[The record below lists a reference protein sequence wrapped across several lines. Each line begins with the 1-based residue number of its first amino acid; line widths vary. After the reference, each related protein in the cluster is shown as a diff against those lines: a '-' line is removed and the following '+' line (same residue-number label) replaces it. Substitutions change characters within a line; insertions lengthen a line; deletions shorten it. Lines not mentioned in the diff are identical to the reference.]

1 MRNISVLNRKGGVGK
16 TTTACNLAWAL
27 ARLREPVLLADL
39 DGQQNSAAMMGQ
51 RQEPMEEESDGIS
64 GELLGGKPS
73 VLYKA
78 RGEYRAEME
87 NYLGVMP
94 GGAMLEEL
102 DNSLRGPGHIKKL
115 LDGFA
120 QDPKRPDFRWCI
132 MDCPPQINMVVLNAV
147 YASELVILPTTTAAS
162 SLDGAETVLRELKEA
177 AGIIGE
183 RPVLLLPVM
192 LRARKLDKELNER
205 AIARMKGL
213 CGEYPFAKLSVQP
226 IWYSDKA
233 QRAEGQREVLFR
245 YSPHCSASGAYGDLV
260 QRLVLGGIV
269 PWGE

>member
-39 DGQQNSAAMMGQ
+39 DGQQNTAAMMGQ
-51 RQEPMEEESDGIS
+51 KQEPTAEESDGIS

-78 RGEYRAEME
+78 REEYREDVGK
-87 NYLGVMP
+87 YLSVLP

-115 LDGFA
+115 LDS
-120 QDPKRPDFRWCI
+120 KKDFRWCI

-147 YASELVILPTTTAAS
+147 YASDIVIIPTTPAAS

-177 AGIIGE
+177 AGMIGD

-192 LRARKLDKELNER
+192 LRARKLDEELNER
-205 AIARMKGL
+205 AISRMKAL
-213 CGEYPFAKLSVQP
+213 CREYPFVKLSKQP
-226 IWYSDKA
+226 VWYTDKA

-245 YSPHCSASGAYGDLV
+245 YSPHCSASEAYSTLAI
-260 QRLVLGGIV
+260 RLVLGGIV
-269 PWGE
+269 KWDE